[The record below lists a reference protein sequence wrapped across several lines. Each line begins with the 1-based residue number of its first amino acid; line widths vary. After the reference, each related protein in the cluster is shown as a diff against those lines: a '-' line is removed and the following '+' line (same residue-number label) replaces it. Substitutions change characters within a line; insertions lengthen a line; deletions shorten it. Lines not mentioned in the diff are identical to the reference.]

1 MFYGGNLD
9 LDSDIDISGPTY
21 STSYLSFRW
30 LGKNSGKNW
39 KSNPDGLTRVVKAI
53 SLSSLKDSLK
63 TLDVFNWG
71 VDTKTVQN
79 KLKEFSLDHINV
91 VQESIGSI
99 DG

>member
-1 MFYGGNLD
+1 MFRGVELD

-30 LGKNSGKNW
+30 FGYVSKKNW
-39 KSNPDGLTRVVKAI
+39 KSNPDGLSRIVKAI

-63 TLDVFNWG
+63 TLDVYNWG
-71 VDTKTVQN
+71 VDVKTVQN

-91 VQESIGSI
+91 VEENINSI